1 MGVSLLPASWSPKA
15 SCSLLSASCSL
26 LVTMRPGLSFLLLC
40 AAILILVI
48 FVCRTEARDSD
59 ADGIDD
65 SIDLDYDNDGI
76 PDVDDLDDDNDGI
89 PDTEDD
95 DWHGEL

>member
-1 MGVSLLPASWSPKA
+1 MGSQPPAASWSPPAA
-15 SCSLLSASCSL
+15 SCQPPASL

-48 FVCRTEARDSD
+48 CVFRTEARDSD

-65 SIDLDYDNDGI
+65 SIDLDDDNDGI